1 MKINDDIEEYD
12 VGSLQAIFQTVDE
25 ILKKCS
31 SLEQN
36 ALIMEKNIGVAE
48 RDFTSENL
56 LRAKE
61 IIKKYIQTLGN
72 ANVEIK
78 ELASSVN
85 DFAEKLRRAWREW

>member
-25 ILKKCS
+25 ILKKIS
-31 SLEQN
+31 NLEQN
-36 ALIMEKNIGVAE
+36 ALLMERNIGVAE

-61 IIKKYIQTLGN
+61 IIKKYIQTLGD
-72 ANVEIK
+72 AGVELK
-78 ELASSVN
+78 ELALSVN
-85 DFAEKLRRAWREW
+85 DFAEKLKKAWREW